1 MARLSFREKP
11 MSQVR
16 LAARALVVAAGVL
29 IAAAS
34 AQAQHKHSHDHK
46 PKHGGL
52 IREAG
57 GFVYELVAK
66 PTEIVVHVTDEADK
80 PVPVR
85 GSTARVTLIDSGTR
99 VEVPLAAGN
108 DNRHSAAG
116 SFPVKAGMSALLE
129 VAVGGKPVAKLRYTL
144 K

>member
-1 MARLSFREKP
+1 MPVTS
-11 MSQVR
+11 VR
-16 LAARALVVAAGVL
+16 LFALSLVLAATLTVPAAPAL
-29 IAAAS
+29 
-34 AQAQHKHSHDHK
+34 AQHKHAHDHK
-46 PKHGGL
+46 PKHGGV

-66 PTEIVVHVTDEADK
+66 PTEIVVHVTDEADR

-85 GSTARVTLIDSGTR
+85 GSTANVTLIDSGTR
-99 VEVPLAAGN
+99 VQVPLSPGA
-108 DNRHSAAG
+108 DNRHAATG
-116 SFPVKAGMSALLE
+116 TFPVKPGMSALLD